1 MLKIQMKKILVPLDG
16 SKNSLR
22 GLENAIYL
30 ARQCGAVLSGIFVVP
45 IQTRDSIQKIGIFK
59 KIIPKEVETIMNSA
73 KTKAAENGIVFKHSI
88 VGGEVKESII
98 DFAENEKNGIDLIVM
113 GSRGAGDAA
122 TYFGS
127 VAKAIMQKAST
138 PVLIVK

>member
-16 SKNSLR
+16 SNNSLR

-30 ARQCGAVLSGIFVVP
+30 ARQCGAVLLGIFVVP
-45 IQTRDSIQKIGIFK
+45 IQTRETIQKIGIFK
-59 KIIPKEVETIMNSA
+59 KIIPDDVSKIMSSA
-73 KTKAAENGIVFKHSI
+73 KTKSAENGIVFKHSI
-88 VGGEVKESII
+88 VGGDVKESII
-98 DFAENEKNGIDLIVM
+98 EFAGDKKNGIDLIVM

>member
-1 MLKIQMKKILVPLDG
+1 MKKILVPLDG

-30 ARQCGAVLSGIFVVP
+30 ARQCGGVLSGIFVVP
-45 IQTRDSIQKIGIFK
+45 IQTRENIQKMGIFK
-59 KIIPKEVETIMNSA
+59 KIVPEEINKVMNSA
-73 KTKAAENGIVFKHSI
+73 RTIAAENGIVFKHSI
-88 VGGEVKESII
+88 VGGDVKESII
-98 DFAENEKNGIDLIVM
+98 EFAENKKNAIDLIVM

-127 VAKAIMQKAST
+127 VARAIMQKASV

>member
-30 ARQCGAVLSGIFVVP
+30 ARQCGGILSGIFVVP
-45 IQTRDSIQKIGIFK
+45 IQTRGNIQKIGIFK
-59 KIIPKEVETIMNSA
+59 KIVPEEVSKIMDFA
-73 KTKAAENGIVFKHSI
+73 KTKAAENGIVFKHNI

-98 DFAENEKNGIDLIVM
+98 EYAENKKNGIDLIVM
-113 GSRGAGDAA
+113 GSRGAGDASS
-122 TYFGS
+122 YFGS
-127 VAKAIMQKAST
+127 VARAIMQKAST

>member
-16 SKNSLR
+16 SNNSLR

-59 KIIPKEVETIMNSA
+59 KIIPQDVSKIMDSA

-88 VGGEVKESII
+88 VGGDIKESII
-98 DFAENEKNGIDLIVM
+98 EFAEDKKNGIDLIVM

-122 TYFGS
+122 SYFGS

>member
-45 IQTRDSIQKIGIFK
+45 MQTRESIQKIGIFK
-59 KIIPKEVETIMNSA
+59 KIVPKEVDTIMDSA

-88 VGGEVKESII
+88 VGGDIKESII
-98 DFAENEKNGIDLIVM
+98 EFAENKKNGIDLIVM
-113 GSRGAGDAA
+113 GSRGAGDAPS
-122 TYFGS
+122 YFGS
-127 VAKAIMQKAST
+127 VARAIMQKAST

>member
-16 SKNSLR
+16 SDNSFR

-30 ARQCGAVLSGIFVVP
+30 ARQCGAILTGIFVVP
-45 IQTRDSIQKIGIFK
+45 IQTRETIKKIGIFK
-59 KIIPKEVETIMNSA
+59 KIIPEEINKVMDSA
-73 KTKAAENGIVFKHSI
+73 KTKAAENGIVFKYNI
-88 VGGEVKESII
+88 VGGDVKEGIVE
-98 DFAENEKNGIDLIVM
+98 FADDKKNDIDLIII

-122 TYFGS
+122 SYFGS
-127 VAKAIMQKAST
+127 VAKTIMQKASI

>member
-30 ARQCGAVLSGIFVVP
+30 ARQCGAILTGIFVVP
-45 IQTRDSIQKIGIFK
+45 IQTSGSIQKIGIFK
-59 KIIPKEVETIMNSA
+59 KIVPKEVTEIMDSA
-73 KTKAAENGIVFKHSI
+73 KTKSAENGIMFKHNI
-88 VGGEVKESII
+88 VGGDVKQSIVE
-98 DFAENEKNGIDLIVM
+98 FADNKKNGIDLIVM
-113 GSRGAGDAA
+113 GSRGMGDASN
-122 TYFGS
+122 YFGS
-127 VAKAIMQKAST
+127 VAREIIQKANT

>member
-1 MLKIQMKKILVPLDG
+1 
-16 SKNSLR
+16 
-22 GLENAIYL
+22 
-30 ARQCGAVLSGIFVVP
+30 
-45 IQTRDSIQKIGIFK
+45 
-59 KIIPKEVETIMNSA
+59 MNSA

-88 VGGEVKESII
+88 VGVDVKESII
-98 DFAENEKNGIDLIVM
+98 EFAGDKKNGVDLIVM

-127 VAKAIMQKAST
+127 VARAIMQKAST

>member
-1 MLKIQMKKILVPLDG
+1 MKKILVPLDG

-30 ARQCGAVLSGIFVVP
+30 ARQCGAILTGIFVVP
-45 IQTRDSIQKIGIFK
+45 IQTRENIQKIGIFK
-59 KIIPKEVETIMNSA
+59 KIVPEEVSKIMDSA

-88 VGGEVKESII
+88 VGGDIKEGII
-98 DFAENEKNGIDLIVM
+98 EFAENEKNGVDLIVM

-122 TYFGS
+122 SYFGS
-127 VAKAIMQKAST
+127 IAKAIMQKAST

>member
-16 SKNSLR
+16 SDNSFR

-30 ARQCGAVLSGIFVVP
+30 ARQCGAILTGIFVVP
-45 IQTRDSIQKIGIFK
+45 IQTRETIKKIGIFK
-59 KIIPKEVETIMNSA
+59 KIIPEEINKVMDSA
-73 KTKAAENGIVFKHSI
+73 KTKAAENGIVFKYNI
-88 VGGEVKESII
+88 VGGDVKEGIVEF
-98 DFAENEKNGIDLIVM
+98 DDDKKNGIDLIIM

-122 TYFGS
+122 SYFGS
-127 VAKAIMQKAST
+127 VAKTIMQKASI

>member
-30 ARQCGAVLSGIFVVP
+30 ARQCSAILMGIYVVP
-45 IQTRDSIQKIGIFK
+45 IQTRESIKKIGIFK
-59 KIIPKEVETIMNSA
+59 KIMPEEITQFLDLA
-73 KTKAAENGIVFKHSI
+73 KTKAAENGIVFKSTI
-88 VGGEVKESII
+88 VGGDIKQGIVE
-98 DFAENEKNGIDLIVM
+98 FADDEKNGVDLIVM
-113 GSRGAGDAA
+113 GSKGTGDAA
-122 TYFGS
+122 NYFGS
-127 VAKAIMQKAST
+127 VAKTVMQKTNT